1 MASIPL
7 LFLAVNDLV
16 ELIGTSED
24 LATGISVF
32 FTIAG
37 SREIV
42 AALDGEGVEVADG
55 TGDAL
60 GEAVGISFPE
70 SHIKTDFPLLFPLMQ
85 V

>member
-1 MASIPL
+1 M
-7 LFLAVNDLV
+7 V

-24 LATGISVF
+24 LATGISIF
-32 FTIAG
+32 FAITG

-42 AALDGEGVEVADG
+42 GELEGDGVGVVDG
-55 TGDAL
+55 TCDAL

-70 SHIKTDFPLLFPLMQ
+70 SHIKIDLPLLFPLIQ

>member
-1 MASIPL
+1 
-7 LFLAVNDLV
+7 V

-24 LATGISVF
+24 LAIGMSVF
-32 FTIAG
+32 FGTTG

-42 AALDGEGVEVADG
+42 GELEGEGVEVVVG

-60 GEAVGISFPE
+60 GEAVGIIFPE
-70 SHIKTDFPLLFPLMQ
+70 SHIRIVFPLLFPLMQ